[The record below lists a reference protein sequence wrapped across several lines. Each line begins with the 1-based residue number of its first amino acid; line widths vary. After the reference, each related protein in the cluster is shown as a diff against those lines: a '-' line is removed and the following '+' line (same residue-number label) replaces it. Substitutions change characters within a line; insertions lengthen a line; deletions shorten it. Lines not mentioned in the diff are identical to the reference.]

1 MMKKDILKEYFS
13 IPNMLGYFR
22 LLLVPVYLVIY
33 INADSVKDY
42 YIAAAVMAVSF
53 LSDLL
58 DGRIARKFNMVT
70 DFGKI
75 LDPVADK
82 ITQGVLALSFA
93 FRYPAM
99 VVLMVVFL
107 IKEMIMAAVGLFML
121 KKGRRMNGAQMHGKI
136 CTTVLDITMLILLV
150 FPNIPNVIVIV
161 LAGICIGFIAV
172 SFWKYVKT
180 YFAMW
185 QAVKSDN

>member
-1 MMKKDILKEYFS
+1 MKKDILKEYFS
-13 IPNMLGYFR
+13 IPNLLGYFR

-33 INADSVKDY
+33 INADSIKDY

-121 KKGRRMNGAQMHGKI
+121 KKGRRMDGAQMHGKI
-136 CTTVLDITMLILLV
+136 CTTILDITMLILLV
-150 FPNIPNVIVIV
+150 FPNIPYLFVSV
-161 LAGICIGFIAV
+161 LACICIGFIAV
-172 SFWKYVKT
+172 SFWKYGKT
-180 YFAMW
+180 YLAMW
-185 QAVKSDN
+185 EAVKSET